1 MYTDIHS
8 DFISESLIEILK
20 SGINACNSLSGG
32 IESFPMAEYFM
43 QSLFLK
49 LTGAFEQKMKCI
61 CWDLATNNYS
71 YRYDFLHNRNYGE
84 CSTYDE
90 KNKIFN
96 DIIRC
101 IKEIYPPFKLYR
113 IWDDIPIDNFKF
125 NKERS
130 RWKNKIQVVRNKEIS
145 DKINKKNLS
154 GCPMDQSE
162 KDKLE
167 KGIHN
172 KPFPEEDFRVH
183 ISIIKREE
191 WFQKQL
197 CVINELLEKSQLKEW
212 FPRENS
218 FYMKNLNTV
227 FKSKY
232 FSVTNNKGMALL
244 GGGLI
249 DFYKKVVY
257 DHRNRCAHNT
267 LSYQRNLP
275 SLATLA
281 DSGYVYQNYFFR
293 YTLIVLMDSVI
304 VKLYDYYRNI
314 NVTPKMMFRQ

>member
-20 SGINACNSLSGG
+20 SGINACNSLSGS

-49 LTGAFEQKMKCI
+49 LTGALEQKTKCI
-61 CWDLATNNYS
+61 CWDLATNNYY

-101 IKEIYPPFKLYR
+101 IKDINPSFKLYR
-113 IWDDIPIDNFKF
+113 IWDDIPIDNSKF

-130 RWKNKIQVVRNKEIS
+130 KWENKIQVVRNKEIS
-145 DKINKKNLS
+145 DKINKRNLS
-154 GCPMDQSE
+154 GCPMNQSE
-162 KDKLE
+162 KEKLE
-167 KGIHN
+167 KGINN
-172 KPFPEEDFRVH
+172 KPLPEEDFRVL
-183 ISIIKREE
+183 INGIKRAE
-191 WFQKQL
+191 WFQEQL
-197 CVINELLEKSQLKEW
+197 SVIKDLLIKSRLKEW
-212 FPRENS
+212 FPRESNFYITKLNS
-218 FYMKNLNTV
+218 V
-227 FKSKY
+227 FKSND
-232 FSVTNNKGMALL
+232 FAVTNNKMLALL
-244 GGGLI
+244 GGSMVN
-249 DFYKKVVY
+249 FYKKVVY

-275 SLATLA
+275 SLARLA
-281 DSGYVYQNYFFR
+281 DSKYMYHNYFFR

-304 VKLYDYYRNI
+304 VKLYDYYRTI
-314 NVTPKMMFRQ
+314 NTVPQIMFK